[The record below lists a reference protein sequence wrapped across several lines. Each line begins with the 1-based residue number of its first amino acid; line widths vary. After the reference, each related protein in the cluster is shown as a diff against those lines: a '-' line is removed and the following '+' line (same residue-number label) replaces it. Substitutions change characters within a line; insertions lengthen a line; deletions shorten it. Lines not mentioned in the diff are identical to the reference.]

1 MASIGARTAG
11 RKMAAKTTSSFGHTG
26 SKGFP
31 CTIDD
36 SESDDEIQFIEPMAD
51 AGNMAREVPHAGVEQ
66 EDPDADAG
74 NMAETMAADLM
85 EDDDDD
91 GKVPIANG
99 TNLEEAAEPASK
111 RHRHGETTKGKQKA
125 LPSLAPAAAHE
136 QVCKTE
142 THMIYLND
150 LCLIFV
156 SYHSIYSTRSS
167 LIGGRTLRLSRA
179 RSGPLQLV
187 HVK

>member
-26 SKGFP
+26 SKGSP

-51 AGNMAREVPHAGVEQ
+51 AGNMANITAENDSREVPH
-66 EDPDADAG
+66 ADAG